1 MYVEFGTGPVGKN
14 NPYPG
19 NNHGWKY
26 DVGENIKEYSIN
38 GVKVVGWFYPD
49 ESGGY
54 RFTKGMPSRPFMY
67 ESALES
73 TGITKGHVIVTSPV
87 SATGESALAGIM
99 SAYEYAT
106 NTEIP
111 EEVKE
116 AANEEIYTTSEIVN
130 NSNVSADDLTDVVDE
145 VKEEVEAQNITNHET
160 IVNIINDVT
169 VNNNIILSSEDIESL
184 AESIRQT
191 QLVQD
196 QASDYQS
203 QINNFVQEQ
212 TGGFS
217 LDTVFN
223 F

>member
-1 MYVEFGTGPVGKN
+1 MKKFTQLQ
-14 NPYPG
+14 
-19 NNHGWKY
+19 KY
-26 DVGENIKEYSIN
+26 
-38 GVKVVGWFYPD
+38 
-49 ESGGY
+49 
-54 RFTKGMPSRPFMY
+54 
-67 ESALES
+67 
-73 TGITKGHVIVTSPV
+73 
-87 SATGESALAGIM
+87 
-99 SAYEYAT
+99 
-106 NTEIP
+106 
-111 EEVKE
+111 
-116 AANEEIYTTSEIVN
+116 
-130 NSNVSADDLTDVVDE
+130 VVDE

-203 QINNFVQEQ
+203 QINSFIQNN

-217 LDTVFN
+217 LENIFN